1 MRKLFL
7 VLLAVLMLC
16 GGCLNSDSAMPL
28 TKLTNELTSRRILVL
43 TKKSAYT
50 VSFLQQLHARAGAYY
65 SLIIDD
71 LNNLPEYNF
80 AEYNGVLLIE
90 TLVQGGAP
98 ELDELLE
105 VYSGAN
111 NIVLHGLDD
120 EYTSPHKISVVTANS
135 QNLDAAVLENTAEQI
150 YFLLRSK

>member
-7 VLLAVLMLC
+7 VLLSALILC
-16 GGCLNSDSAMPL
+16 GGCLNSGDTMPL
-28 TKLTNELTSRRILVL
+28 TELTNELTTRRILVL

-50 VSFLQQLHARAGAYY
+50 VGFLQQLHARAGAYY
-65 SLIIDD
+65 SLVIDD
-71 LNNLPEYNF
+71 LNNIPAYNF

-90 TLVQGGAP
+90 TLVRGGAP

-111 NIVLHGLDD
+111 NIVLLGLDGS
-120 EYTSPHKISVVTANS
+120 YASPYKISVVTANS
-135 QNLDAAVLENTAEQI
+135 QNLDTADLEDTAEQV

>member
-7 VLLAVLMLC
+7 VLLFALIVC
-16 GGCLNSDSAMPL
+16 GGCLNSNDTMPL
-28 TKLTNELTSRRILVL
+28 TKLTNELTTRRILAL
-43 TKKSAYT
+43 TKRSTYT
-50 VSFLQQLHARAGAYY
+50 ASLLQQLHARANAYY
-65 SLIIDD
+65 SLVIDD
-71 LNNLPEYNF
+71 LNNIPAYNF

-90 TLVQGGAP
+90 TLVNGGAP

-111 NIVLHGLDD
+111 NIVLLGLDGS
-120 EYTSPHKISVVTANS
+120 YASPHKISVVTANS
-135 QNLDAAVLENTAEQI
+135 QNLDAPVLADTAEQV

>member
-7 VLLAVLMLC
+7 VLLAALILC
-16 GGCLNSDSAMPL
+16 GGCLNSSDTMPL
-28 TKLTNELTSRRILVL
+28 TELTNELTSRRILVL

-50 VSFLQQLHARAGAYY
+50 VSFLQQLHTRAGAYY
-65 SLIIDD
+65 SFVIDD
-71 LNNLPEYNF
+71 LNNLVEYNF

-90 TLVQGGAP
+90 TLVHGGAP

-105 VYSGAN
+105 IYSGAN
-111 NIVLHGLDD
+111 NIVLHGLDG

-135 QNLDAAVLENTAEQI
+135 QNMDAPTLEDTAEQI